1 MFEPAGWT
9 TSDSLESAGHA
20 ERVLSRLRNSVGGDR
35 AENEFPYDSWLRC
48 ATEYGLAPDGRCDI
62 PRVGE
67 REVRIEQDRLGEKLA
82 VAQIEMDQLDAIIRS
97 SGYVTTLSNPECM
110 IVGGR
115 NYIDPLSPACDARPG
130 TIWNERFGGTNAVG
144 TSIHD
149 RRPTSLR
156 RNEHFFVDHLDE
168 SCFNIPLFA
177 PDCTVWASIGISNRD
192 PHLDVATHALAMKI
206 FSASAD
212 RLSEEVFR
220 RSFRNNRI
228 LKIKSVGSAGAYLLA
243 VDEDGHVAGAD
254 RRARRA
260 LRLGT
265 DLFAGFSLWDRF
277 AGDRSILSRPTDD
290 QSGAVDLIVIE
301 SGEKVRGV
309 AIGAFQRAS
318 QIAAHAPRPRAT
330 TVAAVVTMDEWAGS
344 DPAMRQE
351 VKTLRR
357 VMDKSLPVILL
368 GETGVGK
375 DTLARAF
382 HAESPRRSKPFVA
395 VNCGAIPESL
405 IESELFGYDGG
416 AFTGARKAGAPGRLR
431 QAHEGTLFL
440 DEIGE
445 MPLHLQTRLLRAIES
460 GEVYPLGSADPH
472 IVDVQVI
479 AATNRD
485 LEAKVAAGTFRDD
498 LYYRLAGIVVHIPAL
513 RERRDMAEMIDTLA
527 RKTLG
532 AQGLTLSPAARAAL
546 LGHSWPGNLRELARV
561 IERAACIA
569 SADMIEPC
577 DLRLSSMANPA
588 RRMPGCGDAASR
600 PMEKPA
606 SAHDDDPDYRSLVTA
621 IDHGGS
627 DIDSLV
633 RCLGLSRAT
642 LYRRLK
648 KYGLSRAVHGA
659 R

>member
-1 MFEPAGWT
+1 MFEPVSWT
-9 TSDSLESAGHA
+9 VSDSLEGAGHA
-20 ERVLSRLRNSVGGDR
+20 QRVLSHLQMPVGAR
-35 AENEFPYDSWLRC
+35 RRENEFPYDSWMRC
-48 ATEYGLAPDGRCDI
+48 STEYGLAPDGRCDI
-62 PRVGE
+62 PRVGD
-67 REVRIEQDRLGEKLA
+67 REVRLEQDRLGEKLD
-82 VAQIEMDQLDAIIRS
+82 VAQLEMDQLDAIIRS

-110 IVGGR
+110 IIGGR
-115 NYIDPLSPACDARPG
+115 SYSDPLSPACDARPG
-130 TIWNERFGGTNAVG
+130 TIWEERFGGTNAIG

-156 RNEHFFVDHLDE
+156 RSEHFFVDHLDE

-177 PDCTVWASIGISNRD
+177 SDCTVWASIGISNKD
-192 PHLDVATHALAMKI
+192 PHLDVATHALAIKI
-206 FSASAD
+206 LSASAD

-220 RSFRNNRI
+220 RSFKDSRI
-228 LKIKSVGSAGAYLLA
+228 LKIKPSGSARPYLLA

-260 LRLGT
+260 LHLAT
-265 DLFAGFSLWDRF
+265 DMFAGFSLWDRF
-277 AGDRSILSRPTDD
+277 AGDRSILSRPADD
-290 QSGAVDLIVIE
+290 RGEGVDLTVIE
-301 SGEKVRGV
+301 SGERVRGL
-309 AIGAFQRAS
+309 AIGAFQRRPPAAS
-318 QIAAHAPRPRAT
+318 RPRPAHAAT
-330 TVAAVVTMDEWAGS
+330 VITMDEWAGS

-351 VKTLRR
+351 VATLRR
-357 VMDKSLPVILL
+357 IMDKRLPVILL

-375 DTLARAF
+375 DTLARAI
-382 HAESPRRSKPFVA
+382 HAESSRRSKPFVA
-395 VNCGAIPESL
+395 INCGAIPESL

-416 AFTGARKAGAPGRLR
+416 AFTGARKGGTPGRLR

-460 GEVYPLGSADPH
+460 GEVYPLGSSEAH

-485 LEAKVAAGTFRDD
+485 LEARVAAGTFRDD
-498 LYYRLAGIVVHIPAL
+498 LYYRLAGLVVHIPAL
-513 RERRDMAEMIDTLA
+513 RERRDIADLIDALA
-527 RKTLG
+527 RKSVG

-546 LGHSWPGNLRELARV
+546 LGHSWPGNLRELSLV
-561 IERAACIA
+561 LERAACIA
-569 SADMIEPC
+569 SSNTIEPC
-577 DLRLSSMANPA
+577 DLRLNSTLNPA
-588 RRMPGCGDAASR
+588 RRGPHVRGAASMR
-600 PMEKPA
+600 PGNPV
-606 SAHDDDPDYRSLVTA
+606 SAHGDDPDYLSLVTA

-627 DIDSLV
+627 DIDSLM